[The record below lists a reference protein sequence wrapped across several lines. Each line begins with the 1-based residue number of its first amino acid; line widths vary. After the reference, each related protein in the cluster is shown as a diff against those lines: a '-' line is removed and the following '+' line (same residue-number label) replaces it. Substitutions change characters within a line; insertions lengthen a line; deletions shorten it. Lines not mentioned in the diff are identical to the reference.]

1 MAQKDIGKDK
11 PHKDQKVIPLFGNSS
26 KGKPAPTKK
35 KTEAQPTAPSR
46 SDKTTAEQ
54 KVGETKKT
62 IETISKDA
70 ADKPRIATADQHEE
84 TSSTTSDK
92 GMSFSDI
99 MKRNAENKDRLRK
112 ERLKANQK
120 VIRTHRLKH

>member
-11 PHKDQKVIPLFGNSS
+11 PQKDQKVIPLFGDSN

-35 KTEAQPTAPSR
+35 KAEAQHPSPSR
-46 SDKTTAEQ
+46 SDTSTAEQ
-54 KVGETKKT
+54 KVGKKT
-62 IETISKDA
+62 DETINKETTDN
-70 ADKPRIATADQHEE
+70 PRIATADQHED
-84 TSSTTSDK
+84 SPSTASDK

-99 MKRNAENKDRLRK
+99 MKRNAENRDRLRK

>member
-11 PHKDQKVIPLFGNSS
+11 PHEDQKVIPLFGKSN
-26 KGKPAPTKK
+26 KGKPAPTQK
-35 KTEAQPTAPSR
+35 KTQAQHTAPSR

-54 KVGETKKT
+54 NVGENKKT
-62 IETISKDA
+62 IEEISKET
-70 ADKPRIATADQHEE
+70 ADKPRIATSDRHEE
-84 TSSTTSDK
+84 SPSPASDK